1 MTRKKM
7 ARVIKYLTADQ
18 VSKYDIRRDAGRFIR
33 RWSVGR
39 IVKHENAP
47 GIRFSTGFPNPLTHP
62 RRRRRAGSPRFFA
75 RRAERF
81 DLCATLKGRL
91 LYLRA
96 ALSSHQSSARKKS
109 LCRAPALYAIARRAY
124 VNCTEHSIHTRCTY
138 AFRDKTP
145 YEIIPTFI
153 ERLSAPWRASF
164 NPHCGGLIWSNP
176 F

>member
-1 MTRKKM
+1 MPVATRGVSLRDG
-7 ARVIKYLTADQ
+7 APAATA
-18 VSKYDIRRDAGRFIR
+18 
-33 RWSVGR
+33 
-39 IVKHENAP
+39 KHENAP

-75 RRAERF
+75 RRAEPF

-109 LCRAPALYAIARRAY
+109 LCRAPALCAIARRAH
-124 VNCTEHSIHTRCTY
+124 VNCRSARGIRMRYTY

-145 YEIIPTFI
+145 RGIIPTFI
-153 ERLSAPWRASF
+153 ERLPAPWRASF
-164 NPHCGGLIWSNP
+164 NPHRGGLIRSNP